1 MSPRF
6 LLLLVLAT
14 LLPGVHAAHAETRRI
29 AVLVG
34 NNVGNGSRPP
44 LRFAETDAGKMA
56 RVLQELGDV
65 APEDLFLL
73 QGKGL
78 ARLREVLGRATQRI
92 SSSRADPG
100 TRVVLLFYFSGHSD
114 GVALELGRER
124 LTFTA
129 LREWLEKTGA
139 EVRLAIVDSCK
150 SGALLRAKGGR
161 PGPAFQIKLTDDL
174 SSSGQVLL
182 SSSSEDEVALESQEI
197 GGSFFTHHL
206 VSGLRGAADTSGDG
220 QVTLTEAYQYA
231 FSATVSATSN
241 TFMGGQHPAYD
252 YRLSGQGELVLTQVH
267 APLSALE
274 LPEGF
279 ERALLLQFV
288 RDQVLAELPA
298 GVPRRVALPP
308 GEYAVRLWKGGRLH
322 SARVSVARGEVR
334 QLRWEELSSEGVRPG
349 LAKGEV
355 PVQPAPPP
363 PLAAPKPE
371 MKGLLILGAGVR
383 GTIIQGFSV
392 MPLLHLSFLAGHPGH
407 GPALGLELGTTRV
420 GSVRETASQL
430 SLGYRWTHVHQDV
443 SVHGGVE
450 VLGQFVHQSSGGEVL
465 GWSLNPG
472 LGPWGGLSW
481 EVSGRVRLSLEAHL
495 PVVRAVLDGRV
506 QALFSPSARMGLALV
521 VP

>member
-1 MSPRF
+1 MSLRVP
-6 LLLLVLAT
+6 LLLVLA
-14 LLPGVHAAHAETRRI
+14 LLLTGAPEAHAQTRRI

-34 NNVGNGSRPP
+34 NNVGNGTRPP
-44 LRFAETDAGKMA
+44 LRFAETDAAKMA

-78 ARLREVLGRATQRI
+78 AQLRDVLGLATRRTA
-92 SSSRADPG
+92 SSRANSS

-150 SGALLRAKGGR
+150 SGALLRAKGGT

-182 SSSSEDEVALESQEI
+182 SSSSEDELALESQEI

-206 VSGLRGAADTSGDG
+206 ISGLRGAADTSGDG
-220 QVTLTEAYQYA
+220 HVTLTEAYQYA

-252 YRLSGQGELVLTQVH
+252 YRLSGQGELVLTQVN

-279 ERALLLQFV
+279 ERVLLLQLV
-288 RDQVLAELPA
+288 REQVLAELPA

-322 SARVSVARGEVR
+322 SAQVRVARGEVR
-334 QLRWEELSSEGVRPG
+334 QLRWSELSPEGARAGV
-349 LAKGEV
+349 AKGEAASSIQA
-355 PVQPAPPP
+355 PRPAR
-363 PLAAPKPE
+363 A
-371 MKGLLILGAGVR
+371 GLLVVGAGVR
-383 GTIIQGFSV
+383 GTATLGPTP
-392 MPLLHLSFLAGHPGH
+392 MPLLHLSFLAGSGH
-407 GPALGLELGTTRV
+407 GLALGLALGTASL
-420 GSVRETASQL
+420 GSSHETASQL
-430 SLGYRWTHVHQDV
+430 SLGYRWAYTGQHL
-443 SVHGGVE
+443 SVFAGLEAV
-450 VLGQFVHQSSGGEVL
+450 GQFVHQSSGGKAI
-465 GWSLNPG
+465 GWSLHPG
-472 LGPWGGLSW
+472 LGPWGGVTW
-481 EVSGRVRLSLEAHL
+481 AVTERVRMVLEAHAPL
-495 PVVRAVLDGRV
+495 APIMVDGRTRGV
-506 QALFSPSARMGLALV
+506 FTPEGRLGLAFVL
-521 VP
+521 P